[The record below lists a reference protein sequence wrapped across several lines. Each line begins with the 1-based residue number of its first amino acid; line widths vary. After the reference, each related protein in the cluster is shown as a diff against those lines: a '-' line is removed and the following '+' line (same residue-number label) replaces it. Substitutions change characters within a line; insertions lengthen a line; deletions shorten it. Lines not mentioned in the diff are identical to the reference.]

1 MIGFSNKFC
10 AAGLLGLLLA
20 GCGGDGSSGTAGG
33 SGAAYTAPSGTS
45 SGTPTGTTSSTPP
58 ATTAAAYQVGTTT
71 SDPNLPAAPTMPTLP
86 PANPSQCQLTANYA
100 TQSNGLLP
108 TTTEA
113 TANSTA
119 PDTARIQAALYAC
132 ANAANAYTTS
142 NTLSTNGVVEL
153 SAGGANN
160 AFLTGPLSMPGGVTL
175 VIDAGVTLFASRDP
189 TQYESGTTG
198 ASTAN
203 LPGTPDAAST
213 GATTSAIAGNG
224 TYYCGQIY
232 PNDDGCKPLI
242 SNIVYRGTSKI
253 YTSNNAVMG
262 PGTID
267 GQGGQPLYTTA
278 ANLSAAGAPP
288 LLTRPDGTI
297 MSWWDLGWEGNEAL
311 SGEDENNPR
320 LVEPLY
326 GYNFTLYDL
335 TLQNAPKF
343 HVTPTGINGFT
354 AWNVRIFTPT
364 KVYQAMN
371 NYWGAPYS
379 YASIK
384 NTDGIDPGSKSAATS
399 ATPVAPA
406 LPGGYSGSNGSF
418 TGDISN
424 VLVAYSYI
432 SDSDDNMAIKGE
444 SNIDDG
450 RVYNITVAH
459 NHFFYGHGMSIGSQT
474 SGLDSINPASL
485 TAQAYQAD
493 MLSSDPGVVAN
504 TTALSVQGQLVYPS
518 VSNVN
523 VYDLSMNYTDNGV
536 RIKTNWSEGGLVSN
550 ANYTNLCMQG
560 NPSPNVLDASPQAAV
575 IITPYYT
582 ATGNAGLYPSFQNI
596 NINGLHELSAATWT
610 FQGFNSASPS
620 LQGWPSGSVAVPN
633 PAVVNPLGI
642 TLNNVVADA
651 APLSTTASDANIA
664 LGSNVNV
671 PLSPASTNNVT
682 VNANSSIGAATT
694 VDCSKAF
701 VAFPGQTFP

>member
-1 MIGFSNKFC
+1 MRNSNHIY
-10 AAGLLGLLLA
+10 AAGLIAVLLA
-20 GCGGDGSSGTAGG
+20 GCGGGGSSGAAGG
-33 SGAAYTAPSGTS
+33 SGAAYTVPASGS
-45 SGTPTGTTSSTPP
+45 SSTSIP
-58 ATTAAAYQVGTTT
+58 ASTPAASTPAASTPAASTAAAYQVGTTT
-71 SDPNLPAAPTMPTLP
+71 SDPNLPAAPTTPTLP
-86 PANPSQCQLTANYA
+86 PANAACRLTASYA

-113 TANSTA
+113 TAGSTA

-132 ANAANAYTTS
+132 ANAANAYTAT

-153 SAGGANN
+153 SANGANN
-160 AFLTGPLSMPGGVTL
+160 AFLTGPLSMSGGVTL
-175 VIDAGVTLFASRDP
+175 VIDGGVTLFASRDP

-203 LPGTPDAAST
+203 LPGTPNAAPT

-242 SNIVYRGTSKI
+242 SNVVYSGSAKI
-253 YTSNNAVMG
+253 YTSNNAIMG

-278 ANLSAAGAPP
+278 ANLAAAGAPP
-288 LLTRPDGTI
+288 LITRPDGSN
-297 MSWWDLGWEGNEAL
+297 MSWWDLGWEGNEAI

-320 LVEPLY
+320 LIEPLY
-326 GYNFTLYDL
+326 GYNFTLYNL

-354 AWNVRIFTPT
+354 AWNVKIFTPT
-364 KVYQAMN
+364 AVYQAMN

-379 YASIK
+379 YASVK
-384 NTDGIDPGSKSAATS
+384 NTDGIDPGSKSPATS
-399 ATPVAPA
+399 ATPASPA
-406 LPGGYSGSNGSF
+406 LPGGYSGSAGSF

-444 SNIDDG
+444 SNIADG

-474 SGLDSINPASL
+474 SGLDGNPANLAS
-485 TAQAYQAD
+485 AD
-493 MLSSDPGVVAN
+493 PAVVAN
-504 TTALSVQGQLVYPS
+504 TTPLLVQGQLVYPS

-550 ANYTNLCMQG
+550 ANYSNICLQG
-560 NPSPNVLDASPQAAV
+560 NPSPNTLDASPQAAV

-582 ATGNAGLYPSFQNI
+582 PTGNAGLYPGYQNI
-596 NINGLHELSAATWT
+596 TINGLHEVSAASWT
-610 FQGFNSASPS
+610 FEGFNSASPN
-620 LQGWPSGSVAVPN
+620 LQGWPTGSVAVPS

-642 TLNNVVADA
+642 TLNNVVADVT
-651 APLSTTASDANIA
+651 PLSVTSSDAAIT
-664 LGSNVNV
+664 LGNNVNV
-671 PLSPASTNNVT
+671 PLVSSGTSNVSVT
-682 VNANSSIGAATT
+682 SNTAIAAAPT

>member
-1 MIGFSNKFC
+1 MIRISNRVC
-10 AAGLLGLLLA
+10 AAGLLAVLLA
-20 GCGGDGSSGTAGG
+20 GCGGGGSSGASGN
-33 SGAAYTAPSGTS
+33 SGAAYTTPASTTGS
-45 SGTPTGTTSSTPP
+45 SNPASTAA
-58 ATTAAAYQVGTTT
+58 ATTAAYQVGTTT
-71 SDPNLPAAPTMPTLP
+71 SDPNLPAAPVMPSLP
-86 PANPSQCQLTANYA
+86 PSNSACRLTASYA
-100 TQSNGLLP
+100 TQANGLLP

-113 TANSTA
+113 TAGSTA

-132 ANAANAYTTS
+132 ANAANAYTST
-142 NTLSTNGVVEL
+142 NTLSSNGVVEL

-175 VIDAGVTLFASRDP
+175 VIDNGVTLFASRDP

-213 GATTSAIAGNG
+213 GAATSAIAGNG

-242 SNIVYRGTSKI
+242 SNVVYSGTSKI
-253 YTSNNAVMG
+253 YTSNNAIMG

-278 ANLSAAGAPP
+278 ANLTAAGAPP
-288 LLTRPDGTI
+288 LITRPDGTN
-297 MSWWDLGWEGNEAL
+297 MSWWDLGWEGNEAIA
-311 SGEDENNPR
+311 GEDENNPR
-320 LVEPLY
+320 LIEPLY
-326 GYNFTLYDL
+326 GYNFTLFNL

-354 AWNVRIFTPT
+354 AWNVKIFTPT
-364 KVYQAMN
+364 AVYQSMN

-384 NTDGIDPGSKSAATS
+384 NTDGIDPGSKSPTTS
-399 ATPVAPA
+399 ATPASPA
-406 LPGGYSGSNGSF
+406 LPGGYTGSAGSF

-424 VLVAYSYI
+424 ILVAYSYI

-444 SNIDDG
+444 SNIADG

-474 SGLDSINPASL
+474 SGLDGNPANL
-485 TAQAYQAD
+485 ATA
-493 MLSSDPGVVAN
+493 DPAVVAN
-504 TTALSVQGQLVYPS
+504 TTPLTVQGQLVYPS

-550 ANYTNLCMQG
+550 ANYSNICMQG
-560 NPSPNVLDASPQAAV
+560 NPSPNALDPTPQAAV

-582 ATGNAGLYPSFQNI
+582 ATGNAGLYPSYQNI
-596 NINGLHELSAATWT
+596 NVNGLHELTAASWT
-610 FQGFNSASPS
+610 FQGFNSASPN
-620 LQGWPSGSVAVPN
+620 LQGWPTGSVAVPS

-642 TLNNVVADA
+642 TLNNVVADV
-651 APLSTTASDANIA
+651 APLSVTSSDANIT
-664 LGSNVNV
+664 LGGNVNV
-671 PLSPASTNNVT
+671 ALANSTTNNVT
-682 VNANSSIGAATT
+682 VARNTTITAPPT

-701 VAFPGQTFP
+701 VAFPGQSFP

>member
-1 MIGFSNKFC
+1 LIRYSNQFC
-10 AAGLLGLLLA
+10 AAGLWVALLAGLLA
-20 GCGGDGSSGTAGG
+20 GCGGGGSSGSTGG
-33 SGAAYTAPSGTS
+33 SGAAYTVPASGSSSTGTS
-45 SGTPTGTTSSTPP
+45 TPASTPA
-58 ATTAAAYQVGTTT
+58 ATTTTAYQVGTTT
-71 SDPNLPAAPTMPTLP
+71 TDPNLPAAPTMPTLP
-86 PANPSQCQLTANYA
+86 PANAACQLTANYA
-100 TQSNGLLP
+100 AQSNGLLP

-113 TANSTA
+113 TAGSTA

-132 ANAANAYTTS
+132 ANAANAYTAT
-142 NTLSTNGVVEL
+142 NTLSSNGVVEL
-153 SAGGANN
+153 SANGANN

-175 VIDAGVTLFASRDP
+175 VIDSGVTLFASRDP

-203 LPGTPDAAST
+203 LPGTPNAGQT

-242 SNIVYRGTSKI
+242 SNVVYSGSAKI
-253 YTSNNAVMG
+253 YTSNNAIMG

-278 ANLSAAGAPP
+278 ANLAAAGAPP
-288 LLTRPDGTI
+288 LIKRPDGTN

-320 LVEPLY
+320 LIEPLY
-326 GYNFTLYDL
+326 GYNFTLFNL

-343 HVTPTGINGFT
+343 HITPTGINGFT
-354 AWNVRIFTPT
+354 AWNVKIFTPT
-364 KVYQAMN
+364 AVYQTMT

-384 NTDGIDPGSKSAATS
+384 NTDGIDPGSKSPTTS
-399 ATPVAPA
+399 ATPASPA
-406 LPGGYSGSNGSF
+406 LPGGYSGSAGSF

-444 SNIDDG
+444 SSIADG

-474 SGLDSINPASL
+474 SGLDGNPANLAS
-485 TAQAYQAD
+485 A
-493 MLSSDPGVVAN
+493 DPGVVAN
-504 TTALSVQGQLVYPS
+504 TTPLLVQGQLVYPS

-560 NPSPNVLDASPQAAV
+560 NPSPNTLDSTPQAAI

-582 ATGNAGLYPSFQNI
+582 ATGNAGLYPSYQNI
-596 NINGLHELSAATWT
+596 TINGLHELTAASWT
-610 FQGFNSASPS
+610 FQGFNSASPN
-620 LQGWPSGSVAVPN
+620 LQGWPTGSVAVPS
-633 PAVVNPLGI
+633 PAVVNPLGL
-642 TLNNVVADA
+642 TLNNVVADV
-651 APLSTTASDANIA
+651 APLSVTSSDASIT
-664 LGSNVNV
+664 LGNNVNV
-671 PLSPASTNNVT
+671 PLVTSTTNNV
-682 VNANSSIGAATT
+682 IAASNTAIAAAPT

-701 VAFPGQTFP
+701 VPFPGQTFP